1 MSVRPNSL
9 MRTRRGLGGVK
20 LFNIPGVIY
29 PESLLVAKPGMD
41 PKTGS
46 PYPVPPANT
55 IDSVQAAAWFGI
67 LVSSVR
73 ILLHRNKV
81 RFYIV
86 QKSGCPRALYWSRAQ
101 VLRLLKKFP
110 QVASAKP
117 RGMLTLRQ
125 AMERLPCTRSTLQ
138 RHTTGG
144 RVRVLP
150 RRVKT
155 PLGMRIVYYY
165 HAGDIKKLCEYLL
178 LCANQRQELVSKRKR
193 K

>member
-29 PESLLVAKPGMD
+29 PESLLVAKPGME
-41 PKTGS
+41 PHTGQ
-46 PYPVPPANT
+46 PYPAPPPNS
-55 IDSVQAAAWFGI
+55 IDSAQAAAWFGI

-73 ILLHRNKV
+73 LLLHRRKV

-86 QKSGCPRALYWSRAQ
+86 QKPGCPRCLYWSRAQ

-110 QVASAKP
+110 QDAPGRP
-117 RGMLTLRQ
+117 RGMLTLRE
-125 AMERLPCTRSTLQ
+125 AMERLPCSRSSLQ
-138 RHTTGG
+138 RHTSSG
-144 RVRVLP
+144 RVRVLA

-155 PLGMRIVYYY
+155 ASGMRTIYYY
-165 HAGDIKKLCEYLL
+165 HAGDIKKLRGYLL
-178 LCANQRQELVSKRKR
+178 MCARQRRERVNKLK
-193 K
+193 